1 MNKWVFIIT
10 SLLAVAIKLL
20 SAVYLKQPLPSNQL
34 VAKTHETILNLYP
47 KTFDS
52 YGSGVVDEE
61 VMKGSMKLFQ
71 GSIKGPESVHVL
83 RNGSAIVLD
92 RYGHVYVSESDS
104 SELKIFSYIGPGR
117 PLGYTVVSH
126 GGKSLLVVCN
136 SLVGVEAL
144 DLESRELVILTSSVQ
159 EFGNVVPI
167 TYANDIDVDEEEG
180 ILYFSDS
187 TTGIPPGLNRMNF
200 YDTMK
205 SYVLSSLSGK
215 PTGKLLSYNLNTGVT
230 EILMKD
236 LFFANGVALSLEKD
250 FVLVAETSFLRIK
263 KYHLVGPK
271 AGTSEVFIENL
282 PGYPDGITR
291 GPDGNFYVALL
302 FCPMQ
307 MHLLMAKAPQS
318 VRWLLSWVAPIY
330 TPLPPKVGA
339 VMKISSA
346 GKVLRIYVDREGHTL
361 YGISGLFFSKETNK
375 LYMGHLSHDFIS
387 VMQLP

>member
-1 MNKWVFIIT
+1 MTGSWLFIT

-34 VAKTHETILNLYP
+34 VSKTDDTIFNIRP
-47 KTFDS
+47 NTFDS
-52 YGSGVVDEE
+52 YGPGVVDEE

-83 RNGSAIVLD
+83 QNGSAIVLD
-92 RYGHVYVSESDS
+92 RYGHVYISESDS
-104 SELKIFSYIGPGR
+104 SELKMISFIGPGR

-144 DLESRELVILTSSVQ
+144 DLESRELVILTSSFQ

-215 PTGKLLSYNLNTGVT
+215 PSGKLLSYNLYNGVT
-230 EILMKD
+230 RVLMKD
-236 LFFANGVALSLEKD
+236 LFFANGVALSLQKD
-250 FVLVAETSFLRIK
+250 FVLVAETSFLRIQ
-263 KYHLVGPK
+263 KYHLVGSK
-271 AGTSEVFIENL
+271 AGTSEIFIENL

-291 GPDGNFYVALL
+291 GPDGNFYVALI
-302 FCPMQ
+302 FCPTRS
-307 MHLLMAKAPQS
+307 HLMMAQAPQS
-318 VRWLLSWVAPIY
+318 VRWLLSWVASIY

-339 VMKISSA
+339 VMKISPA
-346 GKVLRIYVDREGHTL
+346 GQVLRIYVDRKGQSL